1 MRTRIKICGIT
12 RAEDA
17 LLVAELGVDAIG
29 FVFNAQSPRR
39 ITVEQAAEIAKIVP
53 AFITKVGLFVDARP
67 EQVSTARD
75 EVGLDLIQFHGSE
88 IPNFCRG
95 FNRPY
100 IKAIRMREGIDVHA
114 AVAAHAASAGVL
126 LDSYMAGQVGGTGH
140 SFDWSRIPSGL
151 SRPLVLAG
159 GLNSENVTE
168 AIRQVQPYAVDVS
181 SGVEKDKGIKDP
193 DRLAAF
199 FEAVH
204 KA

>member
-12 RAEDA
+12 RIEDA

-39 ITVEQAAEIAKIVP
+39 VTVEQATEIAKIVP
-53 AFITKVGLFVDARP
+53 AFVTKVGLFVDARA
-67 EQVSTARD
+67 EQVSAARD

-88 IPNFCRG
+88 TPNFCRG

-100 IKAIRMREGIDVHA
+100 VKAIRMREKIDVHA
-114 AVAAHAASAGVL
+114 AVSAHAAAAGVL

-140 SFDWSRIPSGL
+140 AFDWSRIPSDL

-168 AIRQVQPYAVDVS
+168 AIRQVKPYAVDVS
-181 SGVEKDKGIKDP
+181 SGVEKEKGIKDP
-193 DRLAAF
+193 DRLVAF

>member
-12 RAEDA
+12 RIEDA
-17 LLVAELGVDAIG
+17 LLVTELGVDAIG

-39 ITVEQAAEIAKIVP
+39 VTVEQAAEIAKTVP
-53 AFITKVGLFVDARP
+53 AFVTKVGLFVDARA

-88 IPNFCRG
+88 TPNFCRG

-100 IKAIRMREGIDVHA
+100 IKAIRMRKGIEVHA
-114 AVAAHAASAGVL
+114 AVSAHAAAAGVL

-140 SFDWSRIPSGL
+140 AFDWSRIPSGL

-181 SGVEKDKGIKDP
+181 SGVEKEKGIKDP

-199 FEAVH
+199 FEAVQR
-204 KA
+204 A